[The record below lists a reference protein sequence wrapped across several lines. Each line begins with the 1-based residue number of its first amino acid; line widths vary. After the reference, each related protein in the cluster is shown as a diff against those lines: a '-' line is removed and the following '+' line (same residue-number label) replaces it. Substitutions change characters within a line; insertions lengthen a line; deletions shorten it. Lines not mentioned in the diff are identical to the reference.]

1 MRIILINKRRMNLQ
15 ITEINELKAELN
27 ELNRLKIQEA
37 VIYFLN
43 S

>member
-1 MRIILINKRRMNLQ
+1 MNLQ
-15 ITEINELKAELN
+15 ITDINELKAELN

-37 VIYFLN
+37 VIYFLI

>member
-1 MRIILINKRRMNLQ
+1 MNLQ
-15 ITEINELKAELN
+15 TTEINELKAELN

-37 VIYFLN
+37 VIYLFI

>member
-1 MRIILINKRRMNLQ
+1 MNLQ